1 MKKHLIVIDKKNDKV
16 LIDKYIDRTLY
27 RKILKLIAEYEAKT
41 SNDN

>member
-27 RKILKLIAEYEAKT
+27 RKILKVIATYQDKISE
-41 SNDN
+41 S